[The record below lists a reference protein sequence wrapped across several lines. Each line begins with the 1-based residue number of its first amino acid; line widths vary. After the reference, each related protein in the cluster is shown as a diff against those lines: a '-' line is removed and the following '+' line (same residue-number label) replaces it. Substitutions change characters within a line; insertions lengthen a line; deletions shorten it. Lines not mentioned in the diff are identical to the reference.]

1 MFAINIYLSSYIA
14 LGRIYEWPK
23 TINNTQTQEGVQTFQ
38 KVIKGILSS
47 KQNIFIIDRFIE
59 RYAQK

>member
-1 MFAINIYLSSYIA
+1 MFAINIYLSSNIA
-14 LGRIYEWPK
+14 LGRIYEWPE
-23 TINNTQTQEGVQTFQ
+23 TINNTQTQEGVQTIR

-47 KQNIFIIDRFIE
+47 RQSIFILGRFIK